1 MLRFRLSHSRLSRSP
16 FTFWLAVGV
25 LALVTG
31 SVMAQLVGQA
41 EALSARYGPLRP
53 VVVAARAVDR
63 GAELASA
70 DVAVKHVS
78 AGFLP
83 EGTFTTA
90 KAVVGRTPVVP
101 LLAGQTVLA
110 GHLAPDG
117 LVGVTALLPAGSRAV
132 AVPSGGASPPVRR
145 GDTVDVLA
153 TFDPQVTGAGD
164 PTLTVAVDALVVDV
178 GADSATVAVTP
189 EQAKAVAFAVSHG
202 TITVAIT
209 PGARGQRNEV
219 ASTPSTAAP
228 PSRR

>member
-1 MLRFRLSHSRLSRSP
+1 
-16 FTFWLAVGV
+16 
-25 LALVTG
+25 
-31 SVMAQLVGQA
+31 
-41 EALSARYGPLRP
+41 
-53 VVVAARAVDR
+53 
-63 GAELASA
+63 
-70 DVAVKHVS
+70 
-78 AGFLP
+78 
-83 EGTFTTA
+83 
-90 KAVVGRTPVVP
+90 VGRTPVVP

-117 LVGVTALLPAGSRAV
+117 VAGVAALLPAGSRAV

-178 GADSATVAVTP
+178 GPDSATVAVTP

-209 PGARGQRNEV
+209 PGAITPRISGQRNEV

-228 PSRR
+228 ASRR